1 MTCCCSGEKIF
12 PEGTPPA
19 TGGMPKGILGIPI
32 GAAIGT

>member
-12 PEGTPPA
+12 PEGTPPEI
-19 TGGMPKGILGIPI
+19 GGMPKGILGIPI